1 MYLYKI
7 MTYVDYDYFEY
18 SYYQN
23 EKKYT
28 NEEFF
33 KIICKIIKES
43 KNENFYSDG
52 LGYLYSKLQDKIQ
65 AYGFIPLEFDEEF
78 FIPSESIKELDN
90 TNNISNNLLLLIEE
104 FGFDVIKE
112 KELEFKKQKLYERI
126 DDIAWHAHNKDVNR
140 AIKAIDCLIYGIERD
155 LDD

>member
-33 KIICKIIKES
+33 KIIGKIIKES

-90 TNNISNNLLLLIEE
+90 TNNISNNLLLLIDES
-104 FGFDVIKE
+104 GFDVIKE

-126 DDIAWHAHNKDVNR
+126 DK
-140 AIKAIDCLIYGIERD
+140 IDTLEEILKFNEVMNGV
-155 LDD
+155 

>member
-1 MYLYKI
+1 MYLYKV

-33 KIICKIIKES
+33 KIIGKIIKES

-90 TNNISNNLLLLIEE
+90 TNNISNNLLLLIDES
-104 FGFDVIKE
+104 GFDVIKE

-126 DDIAWHAHNKDVNR
+126 DK
-140 AIKAIDCLIYGIERD
+140 IDTLEEILKFNEVMNGV
-155 LDD
+155 

>member
-28 NEEFF
+28 LEEILKFNEVM
-33 KIICKIIKES
+33 S
-43 KNENFYSDG
+43 G
-52 LGYLYSKLQDKIQ
+52 
-65 AYGFIPLEFDEEF
+65 
-78 FIPSESIKELDN
+78 
-90 TNNISNNLLLLIEE
+90 
-104 FGFDVIKE
+104 
-112 KELEFKKQKLYERI
+112 
-126 DDIAWHAHNKDVNR
+126 HAHNKDVNR
-140 AIKAIDCLIYGIERD
+140 AINAIDCLIYGIERD